1 MTIYGIKNCN
11 TMKKAFDFLNAKG
24 IAYEFHDYK
33 KSGIS
38 SEKIQE
44 WFKVRP
50 WEDFINRK
58 GLTWRKLS
66 EDEKL
71 ALQGPVDAIKLM
83 IEKTSL
89 IKRPILETKEKIYL
103 GFDDTWDNLKA

>member
-11 TMKKAFDFLNAKG
+11 TMKKAFDFLNGKNLDF
-24 IAYEFHDYK
+24 EFHDYK
-33 KSGIS
+33 KAGVS

-50 WEDFINRK
+50 WEDFINRQ

-66 EDEKL
+66 DEEK
-71 ALQGPVDAIKLM
+71 ASVQGPEDAMKLM

-89 IKRPILETKEKIYL
+89 IKRPILEAKGKLLL
-103 GFDDTWDNLKA
+103 GFDESWESLK